1 MKAEL
6 IREPYG
12 DDLMVV
18 NAARVS
24 FDKES
29 QWEESG
35 HKVDDVYQW
44 KKKLSDRD
52 AMLIQ
57 FLARGMTTKDFDE
70 FIRDVDFHFDIG
82 RTDEAIELL
91 WQWRRNPTH
100 WAPFAHPH
108 ATFRIKAPIFVA
120 RQLAKHQ
127 IGMTWS
133 EVSRR
138 YVDDEPEFYTPKVWR
153 KRAENVKQG
162 SSDEP
167 ASNVQWLFVTWEEA
181 YEKHILDAETIYG
194 AMIAGGVCPEQAR
207 MVLPQ
212 SSMTEW
218 IWTGSLYAWAN
229 VYNQRKP
236 GGHAQRETQEIAR
249 QIGDQMAKYFP
260 VSWEA
265 LTQ

>member
-1 MKAEL
+1 MKVEY
-6 IREPYG
+6 IEHMG
-12 DDLMVV
+12 DDLSVV

-29 QWEESG
+29 EWE
-35 HKVDDVYQW
+35 QR
-44 KKKLSDRD
+44 LSRPVLSERD
-52 AMLIQ
+52 TKLIQ
-57 FLARGMTTKDFDE
+57 FLARGMTASDFDE
-70 FIRDVDFHFDIG
+70 FVKDVAFQGQHYPWHG
-82 RTDEAIELL
+82 YEPTRLIELL
-91 WQWRRNPTH
+91 WDWRRNPTH

-138 YVDDEPEFYTPKVWR
+138 YVDEEPEFYTPEVWR

-162 SSDEP
+162 SSDE
-167 ASNVQWLFVTWEEA
+167 AVKFDGYDVFMDTWMDMYSEMLA
-181 YEKHILDAETIYG
+181 RGI
-194 AMIAGGVCPEQAR
+194 CPEQAR

-212 SSMTEW
+212 STMTEW

-229 VYNQRKP
+229 VFNQRKP

-249 QIGDQMAKYFP
+249 QLASHMEPLFP
-260 VSWEA
+260 VSWKA
-265 LTQ
+265 LTQC

>member
-1 MKAEL
+1 MKVEY
-6 IREPYG
+6 IEHMG
-12 DDLMVV
+12 SDLLVV

-29 QWEESG
+29 VIHPSG
-35 HKVDDVYQW
+35 SLYEQDT
-44 KKKLSDRD
+44 R
-52 AMLIQ
+52 LIQ
-57 FLARGMTTKDFDE
+57 FLARGMTTDDFDQL
-70 FIRDVDFHFDIG
+70 VSDIG
-82 RTDEAIELL
+82 GSDNEGIIKLIWE
-91 WQWRRNPTH
+91 WRRNPTH

-138 YVDDEPEFYTPKVWR
+138 YVDEEPEFYKPEVWR

-162 SSDEP
+162 SS
-167 ASNVQWLFVTWEEA
+167 EEA
-181 YEKHILDAETIYG
+181 VNLSQRKWLDVDGERDYADKLIERYLGDTLDIYRSLL
-194 AMIAGGVCPEQAR
+194 IEGVCPEQAR

-212 SSMTEW
+212 SMMTEW

-249 QIGDQMAKYFP
+249 QIGDHMAKYFQ

-265 LTQ
+265 LTCSD